1 MDNQRTFRLLGFP
14 ISIRP
19 GFLLFLLLVVLIY
32 GGTLGIWIAA
42 ALAIFTLI
50 HELGHALVARMF
62 GCTARISL
70 DFLAGYAAY
79 IPPRP
84 LRAMERVAIAT
95 AGPAV
100 QFAFGMATLLVM
112 GTSPF
117 SRADILASD
126 AATAVWWAGIAL
138 ALINLFPALP
148 LDGGYVLEGVLE
160 TFIGARGR
168 LVAIRVSLVLTI
180 AGVFACVFI
189 DAATQ
194 FLPFMVLLVFMQL
207 RFGRNPQTVSPDVIR
222 AKISDISHEVDSSDV
237 SAVGQIAIAYLT
249 NASPAQA
256 VEWAAANWAK
266 YPHPDYALFVAEGLA
281 QSGNVAGA
289 TEWIGRAI
297 RSCIDLHSLKHSM
310 SDLPAVAAL
319 ASTPNVHEMLRSEIE
334 RRRS

>member
-14 ISIRP
+14 VSIRP
-19 GFLLFLLLVVLIY
+19 GFLVFLLLVVLIY

-50 HELGHALVARMF
+50 HELGHALIARMF

-84 LRAMERVAIAT
+84 LRAMERVAIAA

-100 QFAFGMATLLVM
+100 QFAFGMTTLLAM
-112 GTSPF
+112 GRSPF
-117 SRADILASD
+117 SRSDILASD
-126 AATAVWWAGIAL
+126 AATAVWWAGVAL

-148 LDGGYVLEGVLE
+148 LDGGYVLEGILE
-160 TFIGARGR
+160 TFMGARGR
-168 LVAIRVSLVLTI
+168 IVAIRVSLVLTI
-180 AGVFACVFI
+180 AGVFACVLF
-189 DAATQ
+189 DAAMQ

-207 RFGRNPQTVSPDVIR
+207 RFGRNPRVVAPEVVR
-222 AKISDISHEVDSSDV
+222 AKISDISHHVDASNTE
-237 SAVGQIAIAYLT
+237 AVGQIAIAYLT
-249 NASPAQA
+249 NDSPAQA
-256 VEWAAANWAK
+256 VEWAAENWAK

-281 QSGNVAGA
+281 QSGNVPGA
-289 TEWIGRAI
+289 SEWIGRAI
-297 RSCIDLHSLKHSM
+297 NSCVDLHDLKHSM

-319 ASTPNVHEMLRSEIE
+319 ASTPEVIAMFRGEME